1 MNISYVGLILGVV
14 AAYLL
19 GSIPFGLLVGR
30 AKGIDIR
37 AHGSGN
43 IGATNVGRLLGMR
56 YFWLTFGLDFLKG
69 FVPVLLTAIIGR
81 HEGAGN
87 WPPLIIAA
95 SAIAGHLYPIYLKF
109 KGGKGVATTFGAV
122 LGIWPI
128 FTFAGLVAVAVFL
141 LVFFLS
147 RIISLSSI
155 VAAVVFPPAV
165 LFAGRLAPHSWL
177 WLPRQEW
184 RVFWPLPVAAVL
196 FSVLIIIKHRSN
208 ISRLLS
214 GTEKKLAYPAPKPFE
229 KPPTDNPT
237 SGSGSH

>member
-69 FVPVLLTAIIGR
+69 FVPVLLTAIIGH

-122 LGIWPI
+122 LGIWPV
-128 FTFAGLVAVAVFL
+128 FTFAGLAAVAVFL

-155 VAAVVFPPAV
+155 IAALVFPPAV

-184 RVFWPLPVAAVL
+184 RVFWPLPAAAVL
-196 FSVLIIIKHRSN
+196 FSLLIIIKHRSN

-214 GTEKKLAYPAPKPFE
+214 GTEKKLVYPAPKPFE
-229 KPPTDNPT
+229 KPPTDHNA
-237 SGSGSH
+237 SGGN